1 MKRFF
6 AALLDIRHPD
16 EEARQRGRNI
26 VIIGLGLFVINVLV
40 AVSIVISFPELI
52 ALLISTGF
60 GAALYIAII
69 ALTRIGYVDLAGWL
83 TVLVSLIGTITATVV
98 NPDRP
103 VAVFIAVPLVLAA
116 TILRFRDVIVVTV
129 AALLGLVSIAFLAE
143 PAIIS
148 LTLPN
153 FLVTT
158 SILVGFVAIVS
169 FVQSAGNEKL
179 HHRLQAALQ
188 QAQHTATQLQQ
199 VNAEL
204 DRRVEMQTAALQEVL
219 RELEERAVAQDR
231 LLAEVIA
238 QRDVIRDL
246 SVPVLPV
253 GKQAL
258 VMPLVGAID
267 RDRLTLIQE
276 QALAQIDQH
285 RARWL
290 ILDVTGVPVID
301 TEVAAGMVQLVQ
313 SVRLLGAEVALV
325 GVRPEVAQTMVS
337 LGIELPI
344 SHVFSDLA
352 GAVEQVGQQLV
363 IR

>member
-6 AALLDIRHPD
+6 AALLDIRHSD

-83 TVLVSLIGTITATVV
+83 TVLVALLGTITAAVV

-103 VAVFIAVPLVLAA
+103 VATFIAVPLVLAA

-129 AALLGLVSIAFLAE
+129 AALLGLVGIAFLAE

-148 LTLPN
+148 LPLPN
-153 FLVTT
+153 FLVATGL
-158 SILVGFVAIVS
+158 LVGFVAIVS

-179 HHRLQAALQ
+179 HHRLKAALQ
-188 QAQHTATQLQQ
+188 EAQHAATQLQQ
-199 VNAEL
+199 MNAEL
-204 DRRVEMQTAALQEVL
+204 DRRVEIQTASLQEVL
-219 RELEERAVAQDR
+219 RELEERAVTQDR
-231 LLAEVIA
+231 LLAEVVA
-238 QRDVIRDL
+238 QRNVIRDL

-258 VMPLVGAID
+258 VMPLVGAINHE
-267 RDRLTLIQE
+267 RLQQVQE
-276 QALAQIDQH
+276 QALTKIGQH

-352 GAVEQVGQQLV
+352 GAVKQVG
-363 IR
+363 R

>member
-1 MKRFF
+1 MKRIF
-6 AALLDIRHPD
+6 ATLLDIRHPD
-16 EEARQRGRNI
+16 EETRQRGRNI

-40 AVSIVISFPELI
+40 AVTILFYFPELP
-52 ALLISTGF
+52 ALLISTTF
-60 GAALYIAII
+60 GAALYVVII
-69 ALTRIGYVDLAGWL
+69 ALTRMGYVDLAGWL
-83 TVLVSLIGTITATVV
+83 TILVALLGTITAAVV

-103 VAVFIAVPLVLAA
+103 VAQFIAVPLVLAA
-116 TILRFRDVIVVTV
+116 TILRFRDVVMVTAAVVM
-129 AALLGLVSIAFLAE
+129 GLISIAFLAE
-143 PAIIS
+143 PAVIS
-148 LTLPN
+148 LPLHH

-158 SILVGFVAIVS
+158 GILVGFVAIVS
-169 FVQSAGNEKL
+169 FVQSAGNESL
-179 HHRLQAALQ
+179 HRRLQTALQ

-199 VNAEL
+199 INAEL
-204 DRRVEMQTAALQEVL
+204 DQRVEMQTAALQEAL
-219 RELEERAVAQDR
+219 CELEERAVAQDR

-267 RDRLTLIQE
+267 RDRLALIQE
-276 QALAQIDQH
+276 QALAQIEQQ

-301 TEVAAGMVQLVQ
+301 TDVAAGVVQLVQ

-352 GAVEQVGQQLV
+352 GAVERVGRQLAT
-363 IR
+363 R

>member
-1 MKRFF
+1 MKNLFST
-6 AALLDIRHPD
+6 LLDIRHPD

-26 VIIGLGLFVINVLV
+26 VIIGLGLSVVDVLV
-40 AVSIVISFPELI
+40 AFMILLYFSESS
-52 ALLISTGF
+52 ALLIPAAL
-60 GAALYIAII
+60 GAAPHIAII
-69 ALTRIGYVDLAGWL
+69 ALTRMGYVDLAGWL
-83 TVLVSLIGTITATVV
+83 IVLVSLLPTITAAVV

-103 VAVFIAVPLVLAA
+103 IAMFMAVPLVLAA
-116 TILRFRDVIVVTV
+116 TILRFRHVITVTATVVM
-129 AALLGLVSIAFLAE
+129 GLISIAFLAK
-143 PAIIS
+143 PAITS
-148 LTLPN
+148 LSLSN
-153 FLVTT
+153 FLVATG
-158 SILVGFVAIVS
+158 ILVGFVAIIS
-169 FVQSAGNEKL
+169 FVQGAGNEKL

-188 QAQHTATQLQQ
+188 QAQQTATQLQQ

-204 DRRVEMQTAALQEVL
+204 DRRVEMQTAALQEAL
-219 RELEERAVAQDR
+219 RQLEERAITQDR
-231 LLAEVIA
+231 LLAKVIA
-238 QRDVIRDL
+238 QRDVIRNL

-267 RDRLTLIQE
+267 RDRLPLIQE
-276 QALAQIDQH
+276 QALTQIEQQ

-301 TEVAAGMVQLVQ
+301 TEVAAGVVQLVQ

-352 GAVEQVGQQLV
+352 GAVERVGRQLAT
-363 IR
+363 R

>member
-6 AALLDIRHPD
+6 STLLDVRHPD

-26 VIIGLGLFVINVLV
+26 IIIGLGLFVINVLV
-40 AVSIVISFPELI
+40 AVSIVISFSELI

-60 GAALYIAII
+60 GAALYIVII

-83 TVLVSLIGTITATVV
+83 TVLVALLGTITAAVV

-103 VAVFIAVPLVLAA
+103 VATFIAVPLVLAA
-116 TILRFRDVIVVTV
+116 TILQFRDVIVVT
-129 AALLGLVSIAFLAE
+129 AATLLGLVGIAFLAE

-148 LTLPN
+148 LPLPN

-158 SILVGFVAIVS
+158 GLLVGFVAIVS

-179 HHRLQAALQ
+179 HRRLKAALQ
-188 QAQHTATQLQQ
+188 EAQHAATQLQQ
-199 VNAEL
+199 MNAEL
-204 DRRVEMQTAALQEVL
+204 DRRVEMQTASLQEAL

-231 LLAEVIA
+231 LLAEVVA
-238 QRDVIRDL
+238 QRNVIRDL

-258 VMPLVGAID
+258 VMPLVGAINHE
-267 RDRLTLIQE
+267 RLQQVQE
-276 QALAQIDQH
+276 QALTKIGQH

>member
-6 AALLDIRHPD
+6 SILLDIRHSD

-26 VIIGLGLFVINVLV
+26 AIIGLGLFVINVLI

-52 ALLISTGF
+52 VLLISTGF

-69 ALTRIGYVDLAGWL
+69 GITRMGYVDLAGWL
-83 TVLVSLIGTITATVV
+83 TVVVSLIGTISATIFH
-98 NPDRP
+98 PDRP
-103 VAVFIAVPLVLAA
+103 VAVFIVVPLVLAA
-116 TILRFRDVIVVTV
+116 TILRFRDVIVVTT
-129 AALLGLVSIAFLAE
+129 ATLLGLVSIAFLAE
-143 PAIIS
+143 PVIIS
-148 LTLPN
+148 LPLPD

-158 SILVGFVAIVS
+158 SMLVGFVAVIS

-179 HHRLQAALQ
+179 YHRLQAALQ
-188 QAQHTATQLQQ
+188 QTRQAATQLQLM
-199 VNAEL
+199 NEEL
-204 DRRVEMQTAALQEVL
+204 DRRVEAQTEALQEAL
-219 RELEERAVAQDR
+219 RELEDRAVAQNR

-238 QRDVIRDL
+238 QRDMIRDL

-276 QALAQIDQH
+276 QALAQIEQQ
-285 RARWL
+285 RVRWL

-301 TEVAAGMVQLVQ
+301 TEVAAGMMQLGQ

-352 GAVEQVGQQLV
+352 GAVEWVGRQLV
-363 IR
+363 TR

>member
-1 MKRFF
+1 MKNLFST
-6 AALLDIRHPD
+6 LLDIRHPD
-16 EEARQRGRNI
+16 GETRQRGRNI
-26 VIIGLGLFVINVLV
+26 IIIGLGLFVINLLV
-40 AVSIVISFPELI
+40 SFTILFYFPELTV
-52 ALLISTGF
+52 LLISTAF

-69 ALTRIGYVDLAGWL
+69 ALTRMGYVDLAGWL
-83 TVLVSLIGTITATVV
+83 TVLVSLLGTVTAIVV

-103 VAVFIAVPLVLAA
+103 VATFIAVPLVLAA
-116 TILRFRDVIVVTV
+116 TILRFRDVVAVT
-129 AALLGLVSIAFLAE
+129 AAVLIGLVSIAFLAQ
-143 PAIIS
+143 PVIIS
-148 LTLPN
+148 LPLHS

-158 SILVGFVAIVS
+158 GILVGFVAIVS
-169 FVQSAGNEKL
+169 FVQSAGNESL
-179 HHRLQAALQ
+179 HHQLQAALQ

-204 DRRVEMQTAALQEVL
+204 DRRVARQTAALQDAL
-219 RELEERAVAQDR
+219 RELEERASAQDR
-231 LLAEVIA
+231 LLTEVIA

-267 RDRLTLIQE
+267 RDRLALIQE
-276 QALAQIDQH
+276 QALAQIEQQ

-301 TEVAAGMVQLVQ
+301 TDVAAGVVQLVQ

-337 LGIELPI
+337 LGIELSI

-352 GAVEQVGQQLV
+352 GAVERVSRQLAT
-363 IR
+363 R